1 MVFPFFYGNEE
12 FLDYDYFWKD
22 TDGNIMAW

>member
-1 MVFPFFYGNEE
+1 VFPFFYGNEE
-12 FLDYDYFWKD
+12 FLDYDYFCKD